1 MTEISFNGGRFVS
14 NREELNYEE
23 VLNHFP
29 CASIIRILTYN
40 ISRNQ
45 QDDKLLNALKETN
58 ADVQIITNVPSRM
71 ERYYNSDAGNH
82 MRMTARRNINVYISK
97 LNPENFQNGFV
108 PFFNVHNHAKI
119 IGTEDIVYIGSAN
132 FSNESANNIETGV
145 IIEDKVFIQKLYSE
159 FFDVVK
165 NESLSYYD
173 ESFSAFSLF
182 VLSLYAKFEHHYN
195 KIITNVYTDY
205 ERTKLVVAETIFI
218 SVDELDALYRDLEE
232 LEGLCNIAEET
243 YDEENDGYNEEL
255 DDLKEELQALNIEW
269 LEEVVSE
276 DGDLYK
282 LASFDSDVEVGEIM
296 QSDYSQC
303 AFDDQLDYY
312 TQKAMDRVQA
322 VYEDLHDTFFD
333 QGDDFLNEMQ
343 AILRALEKAM
353 SFSKKWKASKIN
365 PEIDNT

>member
-71 ERYYNSDAGNH
+71 
-82 MRMTARRNINVYISK
+82 
-97 LNPENFQNGFV
+97 
-108 PFFNVHNHAKI
+108 
-119 IGTEDIVYIGSAN
+119 
-132 FSNESANNIETGV
+132 
-145 IIEDKVFIQKLYSE
+145 
-159 FFDVVK
+159 
-165 NESLSYYD
+165 
-173 ESFSAFSLF
+173 
-182 VLSLYAKFEHHYN
+182 
-195 KIITNVYTDY
+195 
-205 ERTKLVVAETIFI
+205 
-218 SVDELDALYRDLEE
+218 
-232 LEGLCNIAEET
+232 
-243 YDEENDGYNEEL
+243 
-255 DDLKEELQALNIEW
+255 
-269 LEEVVSE
+269 
-276 DGDLYK
+276 
-282 LASFDSDVEVGEIM
+282 ASFDSEAEVGEIM